1 MDWLTEIFSE
11 KQQQAQLVSMLF
23 SVTVAVV
30 VLFLNQWFLSRR
42 ARREILI
49 KKIEELYISIEEYK
63 RNSELYMMRCF
74 SVHTVIDEDVL
85 DDLYD
90 NVCTS
95 INKIIMFFDLYFTD
109 SKIDLTKLYD
119 LVQSVY
125 IDFHIERW
133 SWGEITEDRI
143 LILDEQRV
151 KYSGELSKQIDE
163 MNNYLIC
170 KMKKNKH

>member
-1 MDWLTEIFSE
+1 
-11 KQQQAQLVSMLF
+11 
-23 SVTVAVV
+23 
-30 VLFLNQWFLSRR
+30 
-42 ARREILI
+42 
-49 KKIEELYISIEEYK
+49 
-63 RNSELYMMRCF
+63 MMRCL

-85 DDLYD
+85 DDLYE

-109 SKIDLTKLYD
+109 SEIDLTKFYD

-170 KMKKNKH
+170 KMKKSKH